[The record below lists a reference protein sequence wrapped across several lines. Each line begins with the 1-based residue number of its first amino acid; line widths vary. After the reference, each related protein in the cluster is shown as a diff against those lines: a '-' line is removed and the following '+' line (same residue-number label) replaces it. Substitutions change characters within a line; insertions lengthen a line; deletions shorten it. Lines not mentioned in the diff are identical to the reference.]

1 MASYTD
7 IRVRYSGTN
16 PFAIIRLAIEE
27 LTISLQLV
35 VEYADKDYV
44 ILRLEHCN
52 DEYLTMFIEKAKAYA
67 TLSDADI
74 EIENPIKES
83 E

>member
-1 MASYTD
+1 MASFTD

-35 VEYADKDYV
+35 VEYASKDYV

>member
-1 MASYTD
+1 MASFTD

-27 LTISLQLV
+27 LTVSLQLV

-44 ILRLEHCN
+44 ILRLEQCN
-52 DEYLTMFIEKAKAYA
+52 DEYLTIFIEKAKAYA

>member
-1 MASYTD
+1 MASYTN

-27 LTISLQLV
+27 LTVSLQLV

-44 ILRLEHCN
+44 ILRLEQCN
-52 DEYLTMFIEKAKAYA
+52 DEYLTIFIEKAKAYA

>member
-1 MASYTD
+1 MASYTN
-7 IRVRYSGTN
+7 IRIRYSGTN

-27 LTISLQLV
+27 LTVSLQLV

-44 ILRLEHCN
+44 ILRLEQCN

>member
-27 LTISLQLV
+27 LTVSLQLV

-44 ILRLEHCN
+44 ILRLEQCN
-52 DEYLTMFIEKAKAYA
+52 DEYLTTFIEKAKAYA

>member
-27 LTISLQLV
+27 LTASLQLV

-44 ILRLEHCN
+44 ILRLEQCN

>member
-1 MASYTD
+1 MASYTN

-27 LTISLQLV
+27 LTVSLQLV

-44 ILRLEHCN
+44 ILRLEQCN
-52 DEYLTMFIEKAKAYA
+52 DEYLTMFIEKVKAYA

>member
-27 LTISLQLV
+27 LTVSLQLV

-44 ILRLEHCN
+44 ILRLEQCN